1 MSRPSLVTLHAPN
14 PFVPLPA
21 RTGKLTFTLTNDYL
35 FKVILQ
41 RNEIILR
48 ALLCSLL
55 GLRPKAIRSIVIAN
69 PIEPGNTID
78 DKDAL
83 LDIKLILNNRQI
95 LNLEMQIKNEH
106 NWPERSLTYLCRN
119 FDNVRK
125 GQDYITV
132 TPVRHIG
139 ILNFS
144 LPDVPKQFYSHY
156 YLMDNRTHSIFT
168 DKFRLSVLDLTQTA
182 LATEHDRRFHLDR
195 WAAAF
200 KATTWE
206 EFNMLAKEDILFK
219 KVADA
224 LYLLAENPEIAEQ
237 VRRRDEAA
245 AREKRKEAERKRLEA
260 ERKRLET
267 KQKRTE
273 AERKRLAA
281 EQKRT
286 ETERNQLEAKQK
298 RTEAERNQLAQEN
311 EKKDAEI
318 NALRAKLAQFEANRD
333 GN

>member
-1 MSRPSLVTLHAPN
+1 MSRSSLITLHAPN
-14 PFVPLPA
+14 PFVPLSE

-41 RNEIILR
+41 RNETVLR

-69 PIEPGNTID
+69 PIEPGAAIGS
-78 DKDAL
+78 KDAI
-83 LDIKLILNNRQI
+83 LDIKLILNSRRI

-106 NWPERSLTYLCRN
+106 DWPERSLSYLCQSFN
-119 FDNVRK
+119 NLAKGDAYINVK
-125 GQDYITV
+125 
-132 TPVRHIG
+132 PVHHIG

-144 LPDVPKQFYSHY
+144 LPDLPKQFYSHY

-182 LATEHDRRFHLDR
+182 LATEHNRRFQLDH

-200 KATTWE
+200 RATTWE
-206 EFNMLAKEDILFK
+206 EFNMLAKEDILFE

-245 AREKRKEAERKRLEA
+245 AREKRREAEQKRLKAERKRLEA
-260 ERKRLET
+260 RQKRLE
-267 KQKRTE
+267 
-273 AERKRLAA
+273 A
-281 EQKRT
+281 EQ
-286 ETERNQLEAKQK
+286 A
-298 RTEAERNQLAQEN
+298 QLAQEN
-311 EKKDAEI
+311 AKKDAEI
-318 NALRAKLAQFEANRD
+318 NALRAKLAQLEADRA